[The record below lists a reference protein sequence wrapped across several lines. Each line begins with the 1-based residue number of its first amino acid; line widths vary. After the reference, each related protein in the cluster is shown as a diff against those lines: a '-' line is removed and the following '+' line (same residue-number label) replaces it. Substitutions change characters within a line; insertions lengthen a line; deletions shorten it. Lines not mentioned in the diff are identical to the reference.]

1 MNSRKKLLRY
11 LEDNNDINVNRD
23 IYENYEKGYI
33 KKRVNKW
40 ENITSV
46 DDFIRHYLKYIY
58 ESLETEERNDLQFQI
73 QKVSNFLNVTS
84 PEIIYKEKLEDLRKL
99 LLVLLDNINVS
110 LKDKSDKTV
119 FFRLQCCHLL
129 WSLSDTINCF
139 FIMFPKGNLRIHK
152 QNCLS
157 KILCRISK
165 NLQVFDNIK
174 GLQRTLFENL
184 ESCLIDPNGYIDTLQ
199 PLESFEF
206 LLYNFDRNKGFQ
218 GSAESKYL
226 RQLLILLTQ
235 NYLVTF
241 NSTSL
246 LLNITG
252 YEYIKQFINFIIFEL
267 KRNKDTEITYH
278 YLNSIRDFYLKTEFY
293 CKRKIFLKDGSK
305 NTLSSGNRG
314 KLGKVQF
321 KEKRKEK
328 NR

>member
-1 MNSRKKLLRY
+1 MGDIDDETKNKCSY
-11 LEDNNDINVNRD
+11 LNE
-23 IYENYEKGYI
+23 G
-33 KKRVNKW
+33 
-40 ENITSV
+40 
-46 DDFIRHYLKYIY
+46 
-58 ESLETEERNDLQFQI
+58 
-73 QKVSNFLNVTS
+73 
-84 PEIIYKEKLEDLRKL
+84 EIIYKEKLEDLRKL

-206 LLYNFDRNKGFQ
+206 LLYVFWI
-218 GSAESKYL
+218 S
-226 RQLLILLTQ
+226 
-235 NYLVTF
+235 
-241 NSTSL
+241 
-246 LLNITG
+246 
-252 YEYIKQFINFIIFEL
+252 IKLQ
-267 KRNKDTEITYH
+267 
-278 YLNSIRDFYLKTEFY
+278 
-293 CKRKIFLKDGSK
+293 
-305 NTLSSGNRG
+305 
-314 KLGKVQF
+314 
-321 KEKRKEK
+321 
-328 NR
+328 